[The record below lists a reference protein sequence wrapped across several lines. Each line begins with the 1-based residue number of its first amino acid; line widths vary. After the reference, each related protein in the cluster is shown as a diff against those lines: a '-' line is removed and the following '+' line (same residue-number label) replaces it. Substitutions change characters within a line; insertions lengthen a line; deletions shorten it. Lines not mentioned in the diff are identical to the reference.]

1 MKGTSVTAITWS
13 LCSAAYA
20 PLLAVDLLC
29 GNLRRQP
36 FTFLLVQK
44 NISLPCCVCLK
55 TLPYTL
61 QGENG
66 YFHQAVDEYGVCQGA
81 SSFWRSLS
89 HSLTHPIYIY
99 TPILLEFSSPLFLY
113 FSPGY
118 SWTYSI
124 VVGPPPPPPVLFP
137 SLSSCLPQC
146 SAVVMSWRWP
156 LGRAR
161 GCNTG
166 HGSCLCPPLVSC
178 VAASGAACLPLLCCP
193 TSGFHGWKVTE

>member
-113 FSPGY
+113 FSPGS
-118 SWTYSI
+118 SWTCSI
-124 VVGPPPPPPVLFP
+124 VVGPPPLLSSFPHCLLVSHSAAPSSWAEGGHLAGPGAATQDMGHASAHRSCLVLQPVELPVFP
-137 SLSSCLPQC
+137 S
-146 SAVVMSWRWP
+146 SAVR
-156 LGRAR
+156 L
-161 GCNTG
+161 
-166 HGSCLCPPLVSC
+166 LVSM
-178 VAASGAACLPLLCCP
+178 V
-193 TSGFHGWKVTE
+193 ER